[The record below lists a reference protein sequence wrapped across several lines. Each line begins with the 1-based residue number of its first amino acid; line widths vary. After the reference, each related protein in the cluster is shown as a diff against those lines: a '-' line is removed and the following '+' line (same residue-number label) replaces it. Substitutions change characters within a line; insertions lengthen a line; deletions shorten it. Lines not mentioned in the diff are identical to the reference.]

1 MNSREPGVTTC
12 EGDVRSGALFVGEEY
27 RYRCWRHWGETP
39 GSNPLVFLM
48 LNPSTADAVKL
59 DPTLR
64 KCRGFAERWGHDGM
78 EILNLFAW
86 RATDPRDLERA
97 AKAGHNIVGMFNDV
111 TIETVVQGRRLVVAC
126 GAHAFAK
133 DRLRQVVQGG
143 YLKGAKETLA
153 LKVTKDG
160 MPGHPLYI
168 PYETEPKPW
177 QLP

>member
-1 MNSREPGVTTC
+1 MSERVTGVTVA
-12 EGDVRSGALFVGEEY
+12 EGDARAGALFVGEEY

-39 GSNPLVFLM
+39 GSNPVVFLM

-86 RATDPRDLERA
+86 RATDPDDLVKA
-97 AKAGHNIVGMFNDV
+97 AKAGHDIVGEFNDV
-111 TIETVVQGRRLVVAC
+111 TIESVVEGRRLVVAC

-133 DRLRQVVQGG
+133 VRLHTIIERGLVS
-143 YLKGAKETLA
+143 KAKEVVA

-168 PYETEPKPW
+168 PYETEPRPW
-177 QLP
+177 QPA